1 VRELDGVYVRDDA
14 RWAQRLKIVLYDGL
28 KLKRDYHHQ
37 GLPIPEH
44 AIKALT
50 RRYRKWIRIG
60 YAATPEPRPT
70 ANARGRPKR
79 GKTLS
84 LLDRLCH
91 HETETLRFLHDP
103 HVPWS
108 NNQAEQDIRPAKTL
122 LKIIGGFRTE
132 AGAQEFCV
140 IRSYLSTTGK
150 NNVHPF
156 DAISMALAGQPWLP
170 PAPAKGASWREQVA
184 A

>member
-1 VRELDGVYVRDDA
+1 MPDMLTLRALKGGASSPNEQHRCHCGRTPGSGGA
-14 RWAQRLKIVLYDGL
+14 RSAG
-28 KLKRDYHHQ
+28 
-37 GLPIPEH
+37 H
-44 AIKALT
+44 ACPARIYPAGGAGT
-50 RRYRKWIRIG
+50 RCG
-60 YAATPEPRPT
+60 TSTCPHT
-70 ANARGRPKR
+70 NTDRGRPKR